1 MYGAR
6 ANTRNYRQLFKI
18 KRQTIIEAL
27 YEHFKAL
34 VVFAT
39 PLTRDKGLAE
49 DVVQDVYLQLLTS
62 DTNRLL
68 WIFAEGGGLNYLKKI
83 VAVRVLS
90 KKSQFYRKR
99 ILYNKNKVNV
109 NISDIEYIL
118 NDKAKD
124 IPQDYKTLLNK
135 RLNTTLTKFDYY
147 ERNVF
152 LLYYEGNLTYNEL
165 AIETGIPQIS
175 LFNTVRKVKKKL
187 KELVNVCTD

>member
-1 MYGAR
+1 LYRLR

-27 YEHFKAL
+27 YEHYKAL
-34 VVFAT
+34 VIFAT

-68 WIFAEGGGLNYLKKI
+68 WIYAEGGGLNYLKKI

-99 ILYNKNKVNV
+99 IAYRKNKL
-109 NISDIEYIL
+109 NIDISNLEYLIIDNNYL
-118 NDKAKD
+118 PDLYKDKLKAS
-124 IPQDYKTLLNK
+124 INK
-135 RLNTTLTKFDYY
+135 ALDKFDYY
-147 ERNVF
+147 ERNIF
-152 LLYYEGNLTYNEL
+152 LLYYESKQTYNEL
-165 AIETGIPQIS
+165 AEETGIPKIS
-175 LFNTVRKVKKKL
+175 IFNTVRKVKKQI